1 MMCSDFHV
9 HTTFS
14 DGKHTPEEMILS
26 AIEKGMT
33 AIGFSDH
40 SYTPFDESYCI
51 AKEKQTQYY
60 HEVRSLRETYKGRIA
75 VFCGIEQDFYSEAPT
90 LPYDY
95 SIGSVHYLKLGE
107 EYVPVDE
114 NADILMKAAKTYF
127 DGDMYAL
134 AEEYFKTVAQVI
146 EKTNA
151 DIIGHF
157 DLITKFNEGFVLFDE
172 TAPRY
177 RKAASEALQCLLQSG
192 RPFEINTGAMSRGY
206 RTTPYPAKEWI
217 DIILK
222 SSGKLIL
229 SSDSHAKETLCYQFE
244 MLKYPCED
252 FLTRFSEASQD

>member
-14 DGKHTPEEMILS
+14 DGKHTPEQMILS

-40 SYTPFDESYCI
+40 SYTAFDECYCMK
-51 AKEKQTQYY
+51 KEKQTQYY
-60 HEVRSLRETYKGRIA
+60 YEVRSLRETYKERIA

-90 LPYDY
+90 ERYDY

-114 NADILMKAAKTYF
+114 TANILIEAAKKYF

-134 AEEYFKTVAQVI
+134 AEQYFKTVSQVI

-157 DLITKFNEGFVLFDE
+157 DLITKFNEGYVLFDE

-177 RKAASEALQCLLQSG
+177 RKAVSEALQ
-192 RPFEINTGAMSRGY
+192 
-206 RTTPYPAKEWI
+206 
-217 DIILK
+217 
-222 SSGKLIL
+222 
-229 SSDSHAKETLCYQFE
+229 
-244 MLKYPCED
+244 
-252 FLTRFSEASQD
+252 

>member
-1 MMCSDFHV
+1 MMLSDFHV

-26 AIEKGMT
+26 AVEKGMT

-40 SYTPFDESYCI
+40 SYTAFDESYCI

-60 HEVRSLRETYKGRIA
+60 KEVRSLRETYKERIR
-75 VFCGIEQDFYSEAPT
+75 VFCGIEQDFYSEPQAE
-90 LPYDY
+90 PYDY

-114 NADILMKAAKTYF
+114 NADILIQAVQKYF
-127 DGDMYAL
+127 NGDMYAL
-134 AEEYFKTVAQVI
+134 VEEYYKTVSQVI

-157 DLITKFNEGFVLFDE
+157 DLITKFNEGFILFDE

-177 RKAASEALQCLLQSG
+177 RKAAGAAIERLLQSG

-206 RTTPYPAKEWI
+206 KTTPYPAKEWI
-217 DIILK
+217 DIIIK
-222 SSGKLIL
+222 SGGKLIL
-229 SSDSHAKETLCYQFE
+229 SSDSHAKETLCYRFE
-244 MLKYPCED
+244 TLKYPCED
-252 FLTRFSEASQD
+252 FLKLVRKSLL

>member
-14 DGKHTPEEMILS
+14 DGKHTPEQMILS
-26 AIEKGMT
+26 AIEKDMT

-40 SYTPFDESYCI
+40 SYTAFDESYCI

-60 HEVRSLRETYKGRIA
+60 NEVRSLRETYKGRIA

-107 EYVPVDE
+107 EFVAVDE
-114 NADILMKAAKTYF
+114 TADILIQAAKKYF

-134 AEEYFKTVAQVI
+134 AEEYFKTVAKVI

-157 DLITKFNEGFVLFDE
+157 DLITKFNEGFALFDE
-172 TAPRY
+172 TNPRY
-177 RKAASEALQCLLQSG
+177 KKAAEDALNRLLQSG

-206 RTTPYPAKEWI
+206 RTSPYPVKEWI
-217 DIILK
+217 DIILTNG
-222 SSGKLIL
+222 GKLIL
-229 SSDSHAKETLCYQFE
+229 SSDSHAKETLCYRFE

-252 FLTRFSEASQD
+252 FFKMMQKSLI